1 MTDFYTAY
9 ISSGKWAAKRQQVL
23 ARDSNRC
30 QTCLSQDDLE
40 VHHKTYERLG
50 DEALEDLI
58 TLCHECHEA
67 ITTVIR
73 RRRYEGRAI
82 SINDHQSITPE
93 RNLEVNH
100 GLPEITVSDHKRRT
114 DPPTQWSNV
123 RSIEQVF
130 QGIEE
135 NQWKTRQDG
144 RGSRNDV
151 KD

>member
-1 MTDFYTAY
+1 MADFYTTYMA
-9 ISSGKWAAKRQQVL
+9 SEKWRDKRSL
-23 ARDSNRC
+23 ILKRDSDRC
-30 QTCLSQDDLE
+30 QTCLSTDDLE

-82 SINDHQSITPE
+82 TLNDHQSITPE

-100 GLPEITVSDHKRRT
+100 GLPEIAVSTYERRS
-114 DPPTQWSNV
+114 DPPSQWTNV
-123 RSIEQVF
+123 RSVEQVF

-135 NQWKTRQDG
+135 NQWQTRQDG

>member
-1 MTDFYTAY
+1 MSDFYTTY
-9 ISSGKWAAKRQQVL
+9 ISSAKWAAKRQQAL
-23 ARDSNRC
+23 ARDSNQC
-30 QTCLSQDDLE
+30 QTCLSLDNLE

-73 RRRYEGRAI
+73 RRRYEGKTI
-82 SINDHQSITPE
+82 TINDHQSITPE
-93 RNLEVNH
+93 RNLKINH
-100 GLPEITVSDHKRRT
+100 GLSKITVSTYERRT
-114 DPPTQWSNV
+114 DTTTQWSNV
-123 RSIEQVF
+123 RSVEQIF

-135 NQWKTRQDG
+135 NQWQTRQDG